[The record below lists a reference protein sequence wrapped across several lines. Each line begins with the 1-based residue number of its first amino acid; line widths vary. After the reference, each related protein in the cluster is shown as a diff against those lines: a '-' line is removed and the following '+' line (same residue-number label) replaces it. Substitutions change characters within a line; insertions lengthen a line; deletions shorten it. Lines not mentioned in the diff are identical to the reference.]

1 MPIIRHR
8 DQALIQ
14 HSYRRIVTGA
24 EGATACTVWDQTL
37 PPAGLIPLHAHDTEE
52 TLTILT
58 GHLTVTLADQTTV
71 VASDTTVLIAPGVF
85 HSLRNDTAAPAR
97 MLVFLPTAAPTIITP
112 DGTSRPM
119 E

>member
-24 EGATACTVWDQTL
+24 EGATTSTVWDQTL
-37 PPAGLIPLHAHDTEE
+37 PPAALIPLHGHDTEE
-52 TLTILT
+52 TLTILA
-58 GHLTVTLADQTTV
+58 GQLTITLDDQTTV
-71 VASDTTVLIAPGVF
+71 VETDTTVLIAPGVL
-85 HSLRNDTAAPAR
+85 HSLRNDTATPAR
-97 MLVFLPTAAPTIITP
+97 MLVFLPTASPTIISP